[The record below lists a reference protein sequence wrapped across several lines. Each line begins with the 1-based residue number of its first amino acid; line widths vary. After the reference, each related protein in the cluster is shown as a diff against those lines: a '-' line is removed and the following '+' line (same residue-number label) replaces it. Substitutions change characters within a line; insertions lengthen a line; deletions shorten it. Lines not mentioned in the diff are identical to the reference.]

1 MVQVDLGSGR
11 AADQFGQLF
20 AEELGLVLE
29 VAPAH
34 EQQVLQAYT
43 DAGLPARV
51 IGTVTAD
58 AEISISVNEA
68 QQISGGGISWCLPAW
83 PATQGSCRPAPQ
95 PRSDRSMSFSRS
107 TWQNCGSLLVEAFF
121 DSQQFAATK
130 VYFVP

>member
-34 EQQVLQAYT
+34 EQQVVQAYT

-58 AEISISVNEA
+58 AEISISVNDA
-68 QQISGGGISWCLPAW
+68 QQISGGVISWVPACLGCHPRKLLSCTST
-83 PATQGSCRPAPQ
+83 TQAMQ
-95 PRSDRSMSFSRS
+95 
-107 TWQNCGSLLVEAFF
+107 LV
-121 DSQQFAATK
+121 K
-130 VYFVP
+130 